1 MARIFIIEGREA
13 PDPDSTKTVEEVRQY
28 YATFF
33 PELSNAETK
42 DLGERKQVLTD
53 KKTDDPNCPI
63 TSDTIVDHLWEFK
76 KRVGTKGMSRLGP
89 KCAGCKEF
97 TLWVGALIGGTQVYG
112 CPKCGLLYFDPPKK
126 AEGESEQSFLTRLV
140 HGRI

>member
-1 MARIFIIEGREA
+1 MARVFIIENREA
-13 PDPDSTKTVEEVRQY
+13 PDPDPNKTVDEVRQY

-42 DLGERKQVLTD
+42 DLGERKIEGSEE
-53 KKTDDPNCPI
+53 K
-63 TSDTIVDHLWEFK
+63 DHLWEFK
-76 KRVGTKGMSRLGP
+76 KRVGTKGMSKLGP
-89 KCAGCKEF
+89 KCAADKEF

-126 AEGESEQSFLTRLV
+126 AEGESEQSFLTRLA